1 LEIICVNLLYPC
13 HPCSVKIMQTRRNF
27 LKTTLLSTF
36 AMTMSPRLLRAM
48 PGKPDI
54 GLQLYTIRDAMKA
67 GPAGALKTVSDIGY
81 TWLEAAG
88 YSNGKFYGY
97 PPEEFK
103 KVVEDF
109 GMRLISSHAT
119 FNKES
124 QQQVI
129 DAHAALG
136 ALYLVYPVMP
146 TPGKETADD
155 YRRAAERLN
164 EIGAACAKAGIRFG
178 YHNHA
183 FEFERFEDQ
192 TGYDILL
199 NATDPA
205 LVFFQADLYWMIYAG
220 IDPEDYFNLHPGRFE
235 HWHVKDMED
244 SPERSF
250 AEVGEGVIDFEKIFK
265 MKDISGMKYYFV
277 EQDACKRDPM
287 ESISISYKNLLK
299 IVS

>member
-1 LEIICVNLLYPC
+1 
-13 HPCSVKIMQTRRNF
+13 MFTRRNF

-36 AMTMSPRLLRAM
+36 AMTMSPRLLSAT

-67 GPAGALKTVSDIGY
+67 DTRSTLEEVSRIGY

-88 YSNGKFYGY
+88 YSDGQFYGMF
-97 PPEEFK
+97 PKEFNQ
-103 KVVEDF
+103 VVTDL
-109 GMRLISSHAT
+109 GMELVSSHAT

-155 YRRAAERLN
+155 YRRAAQRLN
-164 EIGAACAKAGIRFG
+164 EIGEACAKAGIRFG

-199 NATDPA
+199 NETDPA

-220 IDPEDYFNLHPGRFE
+220 IDPEDYFSLHPGRFE

-250 AEVGEGVIDFEKIFK
+250 AEVGEGVIDFIKIFK
-265 MKDISGMKYYFV
+265 MKDLSGMKYFFV

-299 IVS
+299 IVY

>member
-1 LEIICVNLLYPC
+1 
-13 HPCSVKIMQTRRNF
+13 MQSRRNF

-36 AMTMSPRLLRAM
+36 AMTMSPRLLRAT
-48 PGKPDI
+48 PGKPAI

-67 GPAGALKTVSDIGY
+67 DTRSTLEEVSRIGY

-88 YSNGKFYGY
+88 YADGQFYGMS
-97 PPEEFK
+97 PKEFNQL
-103 KVVEDF
+103 VTDL
-109 GMRLISSHAT
+109 GMELVSSHAT

-124 QQQVI
+124 QQPVI
-129 DAHAALG
+129 DAHAEAG
-136 ALYLVYPVMP
+136 VKYLVYPVMP
-146 TPGKETADD
+146 IPEKETAGDFK
-155 YRRAAERLN
+155 RAAQRLN
-164 EIGAACAKAGIRFG
+164 EIGEACAKAGICFG

-199 NATDPA
+199 NETDPA
-205 LVFFQADLYWMIYAG
+205 LVFFQADLYWIVYAG

-265 MKDISGMKYYFV
+265 MKDLSGMKYFFV

-287 ESISISYKNLLK
+287 ESIFISYENLLN
-299 IVS
+299 IVY